1 MTSCPSSDGVTIA
14 TDASPGYVSNTLY
27 DAYSSLGW
35 YSCPWLIRASPGQ
48 RIQLTLLTLQASIM
62 LNNLVF
68 KTLISFFL
76 NLLRLRLLSF
86 GFNNAVNFNQ

>member
-1 MTSCPSSDGVTIA
+1 MLSCYLLTAVLDLHVTSCPSSDGVTIA
-14 TDASPGYVSNTLY
+14 TDTSPGYVSNTLY

-68 KTLISFFL
+68 NFIFF
-76 NLLRLRLLSF
+76 
-86 GFNNAVNFNQ
+86 